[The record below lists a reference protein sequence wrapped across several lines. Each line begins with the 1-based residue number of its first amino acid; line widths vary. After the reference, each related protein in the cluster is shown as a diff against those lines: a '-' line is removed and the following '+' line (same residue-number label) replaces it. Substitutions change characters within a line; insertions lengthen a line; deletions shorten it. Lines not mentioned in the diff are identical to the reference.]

1 MTINRDN
8 LPLAMKS
15 KDAVFLLGIS
25 TRRLRQL
32 TKEGEIRGFQCG
44 GVKRPRYLYR
54 TKDLLAWLELKQKK
68 EEKKN
73 ARED

>member
-25 TRRLRQL
+25 ARRLRQL

-73 ARED
+73 APKD